1 MTNDVNGDLR
11 PGRKVRYRCSARTQ
25 TGRPCRGAVPAPGC
39 RCARHSGAISFPN
52 ATAYKRT
59 VMAIVRSALE
69 APGVLAGGAPSA
81 ARAVRRCLEDV
92 LARRQLRSWGAGEE
106 APARP
111 ALSDPN
117 VIESTAQ
124 AHTDGSAGG

>member
-1 MTNDVNGDLR
+1 MSDFGNGDLR

-25 TGRPCRGAVPAPGC
+25 TGRLCLGAVPAPGC

-52 ATAYKRT
+52 AAAYKRT
-59 VMAIVRSALE
+59 VLAIVRSALE

-81 ARAVRRCLEDV
+81 ARPVRRTLEDV
-92 LARRQLRSWGAGEE
+92 LAHRQLRSWGE

-111 ALSDPN
+111 ALSDPS
-117 VIESTAQ
+117 VPRRAPRKP
-124 AHTDGSAGG
+124 